1 MSARYLIPGR
11 IREKDMNKAELNTE
25 NKEQVTEKKER
36 VFTTKG
42 IVMIGVFAAVTAVL
56 AQVSIPMPWGIPIT
70 LQTFAVAL
78 TGYCLGKYKGTMSVL
93 VYILLGVAGVPVF
106 ANLTGGIA
114 KLAGAT
120 GGYIWGFL
128 FMVFAC
134 GLEDTVKHKWISV
147 LLGILGLAACHLLG
161 VIQYAF
167 LSQRT
172 MAEAF
177 LLASAPYLIKDVV
190 SVAAAYGLAIPL
202 RRAMQSVGG
211 IAGNAV
217 RS

>member
-1 MSARYLIPGR
+1 MNQEEVTGKEMIEEDRKQG
-11 IREKDMNKAELNTE
+11 EKGK
-25 NKEQVTEKKER
+25 R
-36 VFTTKG
+36 VFTTRSM
-42 IVMIGVFAAVTAVL
+42 VMIAVFAAVTAVL
-56 AQVSIPMPWGIPIT
+56 AQISIPTPWGIPLT

-78 TGYCLGKYKGTMSVL
+78 AGYCLGKYKGTMSVL
-93 VYILLGVAGVPVF
+93 IYILLGLTGIPVF
-106 ANLTGGIA
+106 ANFTGGIA

-128 FMVFAC
+128 FLVFAC
-134 GLEDTVKHKWISV
+134 GLEDAVKHKWISV
-147 LLGILGLAACHLLG
+147 LLGILGLAICHLLG
-161 VIQYAF
+161 VIQFAF

-177 LLASAPYLIKDVV
+177 LLASAPYLLKDSI

-211 IAGNAV
+211 TAEKTIE
-217 RS
+217 